1 MIGGSKYLSDVIKKS
16 FNKELMMTKK
26 DNGDFENYTKC
37 FICDHDCTDSDVKVR
52 DQSYHW
58 KI

>member
-26 DNGDFENYTKC
+26 DNGDFENSTKC
-37 FICDHDCTDSDVKVR
+37 FICDNDCSDSDVKVK

>member
-1 MIGGSKYLSDVIKKS
+1 MIGGSKYLSEVIKKS

-26 DNGDFENYTKC
+26 DNGDFQNYTKC

>member
-26 DNGDFENYTKC
+26 DNGDFQNYTKC